1 MENEIDYSTK
11 PHNYEVCWH
20 RTCPMAET
28 CLRQLAAEHLE
39 DNVRFV
45 KSVNLLAVHPETGT
59 CRDFRPVRYVRHA
72 YGLRHIYDQVPS
84 AVKRKIYFD
93 IWKQFGNTMYY
104 HYYNER
110 RPITPR
116 EQAIIE
122 AAFRKHGFEGPVN
135 YRRTVEVIDW

>member
-1 MENEIDYSTK
+1 MENEIDYSTM
-11 PHNYEVCWH
+11 PHNYEVCRH

-122 AAFRKHGFEGPVN
+122 AAFRKYGFECPVN

>member
-1 MENEIDYSTK
+1 MENEIDYSTM

-39 DNVRFV
+39 DNVHFV

-93 IWKQFGNTMYY
+93 IWKQLGNTMYY